1 MPRKLS
7 YGLFVFYSLP
17 NHETI
22 DFVGGTGVTED
33 NLTRIRAWF
42 AEYCSTFYS
51 DNEDDQRHFILKEE
65 HTHNVCANIIRVA
78 AEEGLESDRLLLAEA
93 TAILHDVGRFEQYHQ
108 FRTFRDSVS
117 VDHAAL
123 GAEIIREID
132 LLADLFPHER
142 DVVNHAVENH
152 NAFLIP
158 EDIQGDQLF
167 FLKLLRDA
175 DKLDIWRVFIDNY
188 ELPSEKRSGVV
199 ELGFPN
205 QAHCSAEVLD
215 TIARKELVPLSM
227 VTTLS
232 DFKLLQLA
240 WVYDLTFRESFRI
253 IAERDLVRRLAATLP
268 DDNGVYAAVD
278 TVLNHVNH
286 KLAEETRVDTVC
298 SG

>member
-1 MPRKLS
+1 
-7 YGLFVFYSLP
+7 
-17 NHETI
+17 
-22 DFVGGTGVTED
+22 
-33 NLTRIRAWF
+33 
-42 AEYCSTFYS
+42 
-51 DNEDDQRHFILKEE
+51 
-65 HTHNVCANIIRVA
+65 
-78 AEEGLESDRLLLAEA
+78 
-93 TAILHDVGRFEQYHQ
+93 
-108 FRTFRDSVS
+108 
-117 VDHAAL
+117 
-123 GAEIIREID
+123 
-132 LLADLFPHER
+132 
-142 DVVNHAVENH
+142 VVNHAVENH